1 MYSPTRRRVPSSGAS
16 LLSGLVPATTAVEL
30 PSGKAAVCVVVAEG
44 SVEADVD
51 DRLLCVNTE
60 VPPVCLGFS
69 FWGTKCLPPADTDV
83 VLARWRAPKSLLARL
98 ALVERACDVVES
110 CVTLS

>member
-1 MYSPTRRRVPSSGAS
+1 M
-16 LLSGLVPATTAVEL
+16 LSGLVPATTAVEL

-44 SVEADVD
+44 RVEADAD
-51 DRLLCVNTE
+51 DWLLCVNTE

-69 FWGTKCLPPADTDV
+69 LPSAGTDV
-83 VLARWRAPKSLLARL
+83 VLVKSRPPKSLLARL
-98 ALVERACDVVES
+98 ALVERACEVVES

>member
-1 MYSPTRRRVPSSGAS
+1 M
-16 LLSGLVPATTAVEL
+16 LSGFDPPTTAVEL

-44 SVEADVD
+44 RDEADAD

-69 FWGTKCLPPADTDV
+69 LPFAGTDV
-83 VLARWRAPKSLLARL
+83 VLARSRAPRSLLARL